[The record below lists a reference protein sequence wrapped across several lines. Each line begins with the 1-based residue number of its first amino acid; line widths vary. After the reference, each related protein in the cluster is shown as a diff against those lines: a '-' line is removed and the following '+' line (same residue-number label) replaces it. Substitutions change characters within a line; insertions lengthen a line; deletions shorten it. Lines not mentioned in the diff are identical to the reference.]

1 MCSVVKL
8 YTPSWLHTP
17 KINSHDDP
25 TCPRVLCLRV
35 RFSAGTT
42 QNSTQEARSDAECY
56 KLCLLI
62 ICKNEILTTPPNL
75 KNS

>member
-1 MCSVVKL
+1 M
-8 YTPSWLHTP
+8 YTTP
-17 KINSHDDP
+17 NMVAYTQNKQPWSDSDP

-42 QNSTQEARSDAECY
+42 QNWTQGARSDAECY

-62 ICKNEILTTPPNL
+62 ICKNEILITPPNL